1 MLLFAIEKAFDFC
14 MKITRKCGG
23 RDNFEVA
30 GKAEGIFYMRF
41 EDRLP
46 TNRRKHTL
54 ST

>member
-1 MLLFAIEKAFDFC
+1 

-23 RDNFEVA
+23 KEMKTNLKVA
-30 GKAEGIFYMRF
+30 GKAEGIFYMRV

-46 TNRRKHTL
+46 TNQHKHPTHK